1 MKSIGKNVL
10 SSFVEEEEEKQ
21 LLLQNLISLLQV
33 PKVKETEELLLATND
48 AVLAIL
54 MQANTT
60 RNGKMTMDMDPSF
73 LGFAFSSLLELASG
87 TRKNTNYQK
96 IRQSSLKVVLELVRF
111 VKHKV
116 STLAFFLPGI
126 VSALVKLLHSSKNE
140 WIDDLATE
148 QCLYCLSEIVC
159 AFFGDAIITKIGFTV
174 KGIIMDLLAL
184 MLLLSRLNTQKNGSM
199 IPFPKSL
206 CSEFTYTSSRIT
218 PMQWYGKHA
227 RFLLQL
233 SNTVR
238 NPFESQEYYLKHI

>member
-1 MKSIGKNVL
+1 MSASLCTEQEDERTFDDEDEKIDATTVVTEDICTTFEKNEEKQIDIDIALLIIQSEIQEFYSKENVSISNKALAQRKRVLENVLKSIGKNVL

-148 QCLYCLSEIVC
+148 QCLYLSLI
-159 AFFGDAIITKIGFTV
+159 
-174 KGIIMDLLAL
+174 
-184 MLLLSRLNTQKNGSM
+184 
-199 IPFPKSL
+199 
-206 CSEFTYTSSRIT
+206 
-218 PMQWYGKHA
+218 
-227 RFLLQL
+227 
-233 SNTVR
+233 
-238 NPFESQEYYLKHI
+238 HI